1 MVLLGLRSGFAAVV
15 GGGGDGDG
23 ADGGGLAGSGGNVE
37 RADLHQQTGLSAGTV
52 TDDDQLSADLSHCVW
67 LCVG

>member
-52 TDDDQLSADLSHCVW
+52 TNDD
-67 LCVG
+67 